1 MLFDPRILEQATQ
14 VGLGTIGEAGAVE
27 GTQFGRGLRRRDI
40 GLEPVPRIY
49 YPGQAELLQDIGKV
63 RATQNPKFLEGAIQ
77 GVLDAPFEETYGFSR
92 TPLGATVEPFFKV
105 KVSPDLPFAESS
117 IFPILQDPKET
128 EDMYKRFISYA
139 ESKKYSATAREIQR
153 GYLDL
158 RRFNKDM
165 SMLMELGLARGAQPY
180 GPTYGTAFKHAILLS
195 AAATPPGSATLG
207 YMTRDP
213 RLQTTMGEPRPYR
226 AARGEGVLARDT
238 QLMKRFAELGIL
250 KAKGRPAGGPLTAD
264 AIRMFQTVLGPSVG
278 LRMGRGPNEV
288 PLTPTI
294 PGENPMIDRAR
305 AAATKDIRAQ
315 SAAELRSLV
324 APEVLQLDP
333 QAKYDRVVNVLKA
346 RLSPSEFNNIMIDAA
361 GGRPLSEATQVLGK
375 LDPETRTRALM
386 RSVGAAKGQDAMVQT
401 LEEVAS
407 TASARARKV
416 VKPAQTR
423 LTTQALEAGVL
434 TRDQA
439 MKQGNKI
446 ARQLKPIVGAMKN
459 PALVFTLA
467 AILSA
472 GMMSAMEE
480 GA

>member
-1 MLFDPRILEQATQ
+1 MLFDPRILEQATR
-14 VGLGTIGEAGAVE
+14 VGLGTIGETGAVE

-40 GLEPVPRIY
+40 GLDPVPRRY
-49 YPGQAELLQDIGKV
+49 YPGQAELLQDLGKV
-63 RATQNPKFLEGAIQ
+63 RATQDPKLLQGAIQ
-77 GVLDAPFEETYGFSR
+77 GVLDAPFEETFGFTR

-105 KVSPDLPFAESS
+105 KVSPDLPFSQSS
-117 IFPILQDPKET
+117 IFPILNDPKET

-139 ESKKYSATAREIQR
+139 ESKKYGATAKEIQK

-165 SMLMELGLARGAQPY
+165 SVLMELGLARGAQPY
-180 GPTYGTAFKHAILLS
+180 GPTFATAFKHAILLES
-195 AAATPPGSATLG
+195 AATPPGSATLG
-207 YMTRDP
+207 YMIKDP
-213 RLQTTMGEPRPYR
+213 RLQTTGGEARPYR
-226 AARGEGVLARDT
+226 GPRGEGVLARDT

-250 KAKGRPAGGPLTAD
+250 KAKGRQAGGPLTAD

-278 LRMGRGPNEV
+278 LRMGRGLNEV
-288 PLTPTI
+288 PLTPTV

-315 SAAELRSLV
+315 SSAELRGLV
-324 APEVLQLDP
+324 TPEVAQLDP
-333 QAKYDRVVNVLKA
+333 QAKYDRVVTVLKS
-346 RLSPSEFNNIMIDAA
+346 RLSPSEFNNVMIDAA
-361 GGRPLSEATQVLGK
+361 GGRPLSEATQVLNN

-386 RSVGAAKGQDAMVQT
+386 RSVGAAKGQDAVVQT
-401 LEEVAS
+401 LEEAAS
-407 TASARARKV
+407 TSAARAKKTG
-416 VKPAQTR
+416 KPTQTR

-434 TRDQA
+434 TRDEA
-439 MKQGNKI
+439 LKQGNKI
-446 ARQLKPIVGAMKN
+446 ARQMKPIVGAMKN

>member
-1 MLFDPRILEQATQ
+1 MLFDPRILEQATR
-14 VGLGTIGEAGAVE
+14 VGLGTIGETGAVE
-27 GTQFGRGLRRRDI
+27 GTQFGRGIRRREI
-40 GLEPVPRIY
+40 GLDPMPRIY

-63 RATQNPKFLEGAIQ
+63 RATQDPKLLQGAIQ
-77 GVLDAPFEETYGFSR
+77 GVLDAPFEETFGFTR

-105 KVSPDLPFAESS
+105 KVSPDLPFSQSS
-117 IFPILQDPKET
+117 IFPILNDPKET

-139 ESKKYSATAREIQR
+139 ESKKYSATAKEIQK

-165 SMLMELGLARGAQPY
+165 SVLMELGLARGAQPY
-180 GPTYGTAFKHAILLS
+180 GPTFASAFKHSLLLYS
-195 AAATPPGSATLG
+195 AAIPPGSATLG
-207 YMTRDP
+207 YMIKDP
-213 RLQTTMGEPRPYR
+213 RLQTTVGEPRPYR
-226 AARGEGVLARDT
+226 GPRGEGVLARDT

-250 KAKGRPAGGPLTAD
+250 KAKGRQAGGPLTAD

-278 LRMGRGPNEV
+278 LRMGRGLNEV
-288 PLTPTI
+288 PLTPTV

-315 SAAELRSLV
+315 SSAELRGLV
-324 APEVLQLDP
+324 TPEVAQLDP
-333 QAKYDRVVNVLKA
+333 QAKYDRVVTVLKS
-346 RLSPSEFNNIMIDAA
+346 RLSPSEFNNVMIDAA
-361 GGRPLSEATQVLGK
+361 GGRPLSEATQVLNN

-386 RSVGAAKGQDAMVQT
+386 RSVGAAKGQDAVVQT
-401 LEEVAS
+401 LEEAAS
-407 TASARARKV
+407 TSAARAKKK
-416 VKPAQTR
+416 VKPTQTR
-423 LTTQALEAGVL
+423 LTTQSLEAGVL
-434 TRDQA
+434 TREEA
-439 MKQGNKI
+439 VKQGNKI
-446 ARQLKPIVGAMKN
+446 ARQMKPIVGAMKN